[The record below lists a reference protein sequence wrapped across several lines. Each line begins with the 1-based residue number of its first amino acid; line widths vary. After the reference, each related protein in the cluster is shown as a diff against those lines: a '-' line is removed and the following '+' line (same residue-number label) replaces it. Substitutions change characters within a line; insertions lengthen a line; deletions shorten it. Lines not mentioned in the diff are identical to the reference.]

1 MNSNEQF
8 PIIGKVLRAS
18 TAGFV
23 CGTRSQEIGQPSF
36 GAFVRTRHSQ
46 YSDIDV
52 IGLIHAITIDDD
64 PLVRQIVL
72 ANNTPLAVEQDQ
84 RQNRMVPV
92 EISVVNVGYLV
103 YGEMFQALPPRPPL
117 SLDPVELCDA
127 DTIWAFSERLD
138 FLRLV
143 LNTKEVST
151 EDLIAA
157 SLMHAAAARPAE
169 QQRVFLVAAGRRL
182 AGLMSADLPRL
193 QHVLRLIRPA

>member
-1 MNSNEQF
+1 MTANEQF

-18 TAGFV
+18 TIGFV
-23 CGTRSQEIGQPSF
+23 CGTRSQEIGQPAL

-64 PLVRQIVL
+64 PLVRQIIL

-92 EISVVNVGYLV
+92 EISVLHVGYMM

-117 SLDPVELCDA
+117 SLAPVELCDA
-127 DTIWAFSERLD
+127 DTVWAFTENLD

-143 LNTKEVST
+143 VNANDLPT

-157 SLMHAAAARPAE
+157 ALVQAAFARPE
-169 QQRVFLVAAGRRL
+169 DQRRAFLVAAGRRL
-182 AGLMSADLPRL
+182 AGLLSADLPRL